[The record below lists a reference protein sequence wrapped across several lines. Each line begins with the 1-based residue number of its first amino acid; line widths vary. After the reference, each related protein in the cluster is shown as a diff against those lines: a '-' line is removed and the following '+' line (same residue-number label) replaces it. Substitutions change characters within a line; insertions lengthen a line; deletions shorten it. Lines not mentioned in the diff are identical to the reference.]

1 MDWAEMRKFA
11 PNSDVENDK
20 RQMEDAKKRGMD
32 VSKIMPVME
41 ATEAVWSAEQSAYF
55 VKCRMSAV
63 KKHNLALRKDNAAGR
78 WQVDG
83 GI

>member
-1 MDWAEMRKFA
+1 MSPITGQLKEYLGGVEIVSLGDSFA
-11 PNSDVENDK
+11 SS
-20 RQMEDAKKRGMD
+20 AYRGRF
-32 VSKIMPVME
+32 VPYEIRLRG
-41 ATEAVWSAEQSAYF
+41 QSAT
-55 VKCRMSAV
+55 